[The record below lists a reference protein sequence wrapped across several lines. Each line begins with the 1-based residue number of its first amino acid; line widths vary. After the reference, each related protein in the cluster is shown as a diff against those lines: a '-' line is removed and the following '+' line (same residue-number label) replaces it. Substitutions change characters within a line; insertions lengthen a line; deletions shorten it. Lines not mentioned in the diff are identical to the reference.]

1 MVDKEK
7 TIMKRELI
15 LSKKNADFYGKLM
28 GMTGKQIY
36 DKYGYKRDETFIH
49 TAKFE
54 NGFEVDIKLV
64 ICDEDEYPYVEA
76 VLFENGHERA
86 CSDGTGDSMLG
97 EWNLSY
103 NGTEYEVDVKIA

>member
-1 MVDKEK
+1 M
-7 TIMKRELI
+7 TRELQI
-15 LSKKNADFYGKLM
+15 SKKDADFYDKLM
-28 GMTGKQIY
+28 DMTGKQIY
-36 DKYGYKRDETFIH
+36 DKYGYKRDETFTH

-54 NGFEVDIKLV
+54 NGFEADIKLV

-97 EWNLSY
+97 KWYLPY
-103 NGTEYEVDVKIA
+103 NGTEYEVNVKVA